1 MVHRLHSTQVNQ
13 TKVLI
18 LGGGFAG
25 ISVLRQ
31 LQKFSKKNKHVKIT
45 LVNED
50 NFFLF
55 TPMLQEIASGMLHP
69 SSISIPLRVFS
80 KDSEFIQAKV
90 SSVDLKN
97 KLVAITR
104 KFDGKVKVLDYDYLV
119 ISIGS
124 TTNFFG
130 NKRIEKN
137 SFTIKTIQDAIAIK
151 THLINMME
159 IADNEE
165 NPAIQEKILTVVVVG
180 AGFAGVEVISEL
192 NDFVK
197 DSIKSYYHNID
208 PANVKMI
215 IVSAKAGILPEL
227 GEGLAQKAYESL
239 EKAGIRII
247 PNTKAVDAGDD
258 FVFLGN
264 GETIPCATLIWTAG
278 VTIDSVITSLE
289 CEHKGGRVVVDG
301 HLRLPSYHNVY
312 ALGDCA
318 AITDTKTGSLY
329 PPTAQHALRESKIV
343 AHNLKCDITKNGS
356 QKPFNFE
363 SKGMMAVIGK
373 GNGIAK
379 IFGHDLSGIPA
390 WFVWRT
396 YYLTMLPTFEKKL
409 KVAIDW
415 TVNLFFRRDI
425 TLVRKIKR
433 KSLNKFDFDDI
444 SSLDMILFKKEEPV
458 PDQKAN

>member
-1 MVHRLHSTQVNQ
+1 MHDNK
-13 TKVLI
+13 TKILI

-31 LQKFSKKNKHVKIT
+31 LQRIYKKNKQVRIT

-50 NFFLF
+50 NYFLF
-55 TPMLQEIASGMLHP
+55 TPMLQEIASGMIHP

-80 KDSEFIQAKV
+80 KNSEFIQAKV
-90 SSVDLKN
+90 SSIDLKN

-119 ISIGS
+119 IAVGS

-137 SFTIKTIQDAIAIK
+137 SFTLKTIQDAIAIK

-165 NPAIQEKILTVVVVG
+165 NQSAQEKLLTVVVVG
-180 AGFAGVEVISEL
+180 AGFAGVEIISEI
-192 NDFVK
+192 NDFVR
-197 DSIKSYYHNID
+197 DSVKSYYHNINPD
-208 PANVKMI
+208 NIKMN

-227 GEGLAQKAYESL
+227 GEALAQKAYESL
-239 EKAGIRII
+239 EKAEIRII
-247 PNTKAVDAGDD
+247 PNTKAIDAGED
-258 FVFLGN
+258 FVLLGN
-264 GETIPCATLIWTAG
+264 GETIPCSTLIWTAG

-289 CEHKGGRVVVDG
+289 CEHNGGRVVVDS
-301 HLRLPSYHNVY
+301 HLRLPSYQNVF

-318 AITDTKTGSLY
+318 AITDTKTGNLY
-329 PPTAQHALRESKIV
+329 PPTAQHALRESKVV
-343 AHNLKCDITKNGS
+343 AHNLRCAITKTGS

-373 GNGIAK
+373 GNGIAS
-379 IFGHDLSGIPA
+379 IFGHNLSGILA
-390 WFVWRT
+390 WFVWKT
-396 YYLTMLPTFEKKL
+396 YYLAMLPTFEKKF
-409 KVAIDW
+409 KVSIDW

-425 TLVRKIKR
+425 MLVRKIKR
-433 KSLNKFDFDDI
+433 KSINKFDLDDI
-444 SSLDMILFKKEEPV
+444 SSLDEILFRPQN
-458 PDQKAN
+458 PTPSQKIT

>member
-1 MVHRLHSTQVNQ
+1 MQSAQNNN
-13 TKVLI
+13 TKILI

-31 LQKFSKKNKHVKIT
+31 LQKKFRKTSDVKIT

-55 TPMLQEIASGMLHP
+55 TPMLQDIASGTLHP
-69 SSISIPLRVFS
+69 SSISIPLRVFA
-80 KDSEFIQAKV
+80 KNSEFIQASV
-90 SSVDLKN
+90 SSIDLKS

-104 KFDGKVKVLDYDYLV
+104 KFDGKVKILDFDYLV
-119 ISIGS
+119 IALGGR
-124 TTNFFG
+124 TNFFG

-151 THLINMME
+151 SHLINMME

-165 NPAIQEKILTVVVVG
+165 NRENQQKILSVVVVG

-197 DSIKSYYHNID
+197 DSVKSYYPNVDASNIR
-208 PANVKMI
+208 MI
-215 IVSAKAGILPEL
+215 LVSANTGILPEL
-227 GEGLAQKAYESL
+227 GEELAKKAYQSL
-239 EKAGIRII
+239 EKSGIRII
-247 PNTKAVDAGDD
+247 PNTKAVDAGED

-264 GETIPCATLIWTAG
+264 GETIHCATLIWTAG
-278 VTIDSVITSLE
+278 VTIDPVIANID
-289 CEHKGGRVVVDG
+289 CEHRGSRIVVDEF
-301 HLRLPSYHNVY
+301 LRLQSYQNIF

-318 AITDTKTGSLY
+318 AITDAKTGNLY

-343 AHNLKCDITKNGS
+343 SNNLYNTLAKKGTL
-356 QKPFNFE
+356 KPFNFE
-363 SKGMMAVIGK
+363 SKGMMAAIGK

-379 IFGHDLSGIPA
+379 IFGYNISGGMA
-390 WFVWRT
+390 WLIWRT
-396 YYLTMLPTFEKKL
+396 YYLAMLPTFEKKL

-415 TVNLFFRRDI
+415 TVDLFFKRDI

-433 KSLNKFDFDDI
+433 KSLNKFEIDGM
-444 SSLDMILFKKEEPV
+444 SSLDLVLFEKNG
-458 PDQKAN
+458 QTQNQNST

>member
-1 MVHRLHSTQVNQ
+1 
-13 TKVLI
+13 
-18 LGGGFAG
+18 
-25 ISVLRQ
+25 
-31 LQKFSKKNKHVKIT
+31 
-45 LVNED
+45 
-50 NFFLF
+50 LF

-104 KFDGKVKVLDYDYLV
+104 KFDGKVKVLDYDYL
-119 ISIGS
+119 IIAIGS

-165 NPAIQEKILTVVVVG
+165 NQAIQEKILTVAVVG

-215 IVSAKAGILPEL
+215 LVSAKAGILPEL
-227 GEGLAQKAYESL
+227 GEGLAQKAYKSL

-247 PNTKAVDAGDD
+247 PNTKAVDAGED

-289 CEHKGGRVVVDG
+289 CEHNGGRIVVDSY
-301 HLRLPSYHNVY
+301 LRMPSYDNVF

-343 AHNLKCDITKNGS
+343 THNLKCAITKNGS

-379 IFGHDLSGIPA
+379 IFGYDLSGIPA

-433 KSLNKFDFDDI
+433 KSLNKFDLDDI
-444 SSLDMILFKKEEPV
+444 SSLDVMLFKKEEPA
-458 PDQKAN
+458 PDQKVT

>member
-1 MVHRLHSTQVNQ
+1 MQSAQNNN
-13 TKVLI
+13 TKILI

-31 LQKFSKKNKHVKIT
+31 LQKKFRKTPDVKIT

-55 TPMLQEIASGMLHP
+55 TPMLQDIASGTLHP
-69 SSISIPLRVFS
+69 SSISIPLRVFA
-80 KDSEFIQAKV
+80 KNSEFIQASV
-90 SSVDLKN
+90 SSIDLKS

-104 KFDGKVKVLDYDYLV
+104 KFDGKVKILDFDYLV
-119 ISIGS
+119 IALGGR
-124 TTNFFG
+124 TNFFG

-151 THLINMME
+151 SHLINMME

-165 NPAIQEKILTVVVVG
+165 NRENQQKILSVVVVG

-197 DSIKSYYHNID
+197 DSVKSYYPNVDASNIR
-208 PANVKMI
+208 MI
-215 IVSAKAGILPEL
+215 LVSANAGILPEL
-227 GEGLAQKAYESL
+227 GEELAKKAYQSL
-239 EKAGIRII
+239 EKSGIRII
-247 PNTKAVDAGDD
+247 PNTKAVDAGED

-264 GETIPCATLIWTAG
+264 GETIHCATLIWTAG
-278 VTIDSVITSLE
+278 VTIDPVIANID
-289 CEHKGGRVVVDG
+289 CEHKGSRIVVDEF
-301 HLRLPSYHNVY
+301 LRLQTYQNIF

-318 AITDTKTGSLY
+318 AITDAKTGNLY

-343 AHNLKCDITKNGS
+343 SNNLYNTLAKKGTL
-356 QKPFNFE
+356 KPFNFE
-363 SKGMMAVIGK
+363 SKGMMAAIGK

-379 IFGHDLSGIPA
+379 IFGYNISGGMA
-390 WFVWRT
+390 WLIWRT
-396 YYLTMLPTFEKKL
+396 YYLAMLPTFEKKL

-415 TVNLFFRRDI
+415 TVDLFFKRDI

-433 KSLNKFDFDDI
+433 KSLNKFEMDGM
-444 SSLDMILFKKEEPV
+444 SSLDLVLFEKNG
-458 PDQKAN
+458 QTQNQNST